1 MKRHGRLVGSSGRE
15 EGVDTS
21 PQEEEER
28 RRVVNNV
35 PLRGTLNEPLH

>member
-28 RRVVNNV
+28 GEGCYE
-35 PLRGTLNEPLH
+35 L

>member
-1 MKRHGRLVGSSGRE
+1 MKRHGRLVGSSARE

-28 RRVVNNV
+28 RVS
-35 PLRGTLNEPLH
+35 